1 MLKVAIFDDIEERLL
16 SLKTLIDST
25 EHIKCVGTFTN
36 CFNLESSLACDPDIV
51 LMDIRMPKV
60 DGITATRQI
69 KSLYPSIKV
78 IIQTVFDDDEKIFL
92 SLKAGAEGYIL
103 KSTSNEKIIQ
113 YIEDVFN
120 GGAVMNP
127 SIALRVTKFFNNND
141 YSNHQLSQ
149 ELTVREKEILQLL
162 TEGLSYKMV
171 AANLDITYNTVNSH
185 IKKIYEKLSVN
196 SMGEAISLAIK
207 NRIV

>member
-141 YSNHQLSQ
+141 YSNYQLSQ